1 MGVIETRRGTVLE
14 ILPKADF
21 VDGGEERTRMP
32 GDPGADVIEV
42 ESPRGGAVRGAG
54 PPPVEDGRGAIF
66 LTNGRNK
73 RGIVLDLKDSR
84 GLAAMMRLMDGRDEA
99 DDLIEDGVTF
109 DGSGGDWARRAE
121 PHERGDLAVIIAP
134 SERLA
139 TPRASKL
146 ASSSQS

>member
-1 MGVIETRRGTVLE
+1 M
-14 ILPKADF
+14 
-21 VDGGEERTRMP
+21 
-32 GDPGADVIEV
+32 
-42 ESPRGGAVRGAG
+42 RGAG
-54 PPPVEDGRGAIF
+54 PPPVEEGRGAIF

-99 DDLIEDGVTF
+99 DDLIEAGVTF

>member
-1 MGVIETRRGTVLE
+1 M
-14 ILPKADF
+14 
-21 VDGGEERTRMP
+21 
-32 GDPGADVIEV
+32 
-42 ESPRGGAVRGAG
+42 
-54 PPPVEDGRGAIF
+54 GAIF
-66 LTNGRNK
+66 LTNNRNQ

-99 DDLIEDGVTF
+99 DDLIKAGAF
-109 DGSGGDWARRAE
+109 DGSGGDWAQRAE

-139 TPRASKL
+139 MPRASKL